1 MLLLTGANY
10 SGKSVYLKQVGLIAY
25 MAHVGSFVPAEEA
38 VIGVVDRIATR
49 MRTKESVSKVRFNI
63 VCLRLMNF

>member
-1 MLLLTGANY
+1 M
-10 SGKSVYLKQVGLIAY
+10 YLKQVGLIAY